1 MSAEIGIHKVRRAI
15 LTPYNQGSSTWLEI
29 KVIEADG
36 IETEIT
42 LWPESGSNIVFQ
54 IGDDE

>member
-1 MSAEIGIHKVRRAI
+1 MSAEIGIHKVRKAI
-15 LTPYNQGSSTWLEI
+15 LTTHNQGRGTWLEI

-36 IETEIT
+36 TETEIT
-42 LWPESGSNIVFQ
+42 LWPESGTNIVFQ